1 MLVLALAELR
11 SRPAA
16 YIGSFLAVA
25 FGVALVSSCGLLL
38 ATSIDGAAGT
48 TGEARREWTGAIGVF
63 SSMLAVA
70 AFAGVFVVA
79 STFAF
84 AAALRRRKLALL
96 RMIGATPRQVRRM
109 LHGEALAV
117 SITGGA
123 VGSAAGVPVAYVFAE
138 AFQGSADFPADF
150 AVRPTLLPIAI
161 ALAVGVVVGQL
172 AAATAAR
179 PVARIDPAEAL
190 RATIVEP
197 RGIGLVR
204 LLLGVASLGGGITLL
219 LIGRSLEGGVSI
231 GIAFMDTCLLIV
243 AVALLGPLP
252 VMPLIRLLGLVLAA
266 AGPLAAQL
274 ATANAVAMRRRTA
287 SVVAPVVLLVAL
299 PAAMLQTASAFSEQV
314 ARGEE
319 NVQLWSLSLI
329 VVITVGFTA
338 IAISALLAMSLSQRA
353 GELRSLRLAGATP
366 AQVRG
371 IMRREGA
378 AVTLAGTA
386 IGLAIAAASVMTF
399 QAANGL
405 PADPFSRPAVA
416 VGLAGGAAA
425 LVLGAT
431 ELAARHALAAA

>member
-63 SSMLAVA
+63 SSML

-161 ALAVGVVVGQL
+161 ALAVGVVAGQL

-231 GIAFMDTCLLIV
+231 GIAFM
-243 AVALLGPLP
+243 
-252 VMPLIRLLGLVLAA
+252 
-266 AGPLAAQL
+266 

-353 GELRSLRLAGATP
+353 GELRLAGATP